1 MIIRE
6 IKTLVDMMSEN
17 PLLFDEEQLR
27 IIKDETSLI
36 QKMDLVANYLLKQ
49 TDSRLKYLQEQDNFE
64 RWQLLT
70 TRMQKHVSE
79 KTKKRRKY
87 RPRTR
92 PSKAKNKKKNKNKPG
107 IKERFAETPIPDE
120 HRSHIQREIDKLES
134 VPKNSTEY
142 GMVTDYLNWVLDVPW
157 GKTGRK
163 DFELRSLRDELSKT
177 HHGLDD
183 VKDYLLEHMCIER
196 RKGGATGAIFCFVG
210 PPGTGKTSIAQS
222 IARVSNRPLQ
232 RIALGG
238 LSDESELRGHR
249 RTYIASR
256 PGRFVVGLKE
266 SKVMDPVF
274 LLDEVDKIARHKG
287 DPTAALLEILDPEQ
301 NHSFIDRY
309 LEVPVDISRA
319 MFICTANYSE
329 QIPEALRNRMEI
341 IKFREYTK
349 AEREVILAKYLIPK
363 CTEDYNLVD
372 APITFREDTLDVL
385 SDQSGV
391 RDTER
396 LVRRL
401 LRKAAT
407 QIDVYGAE
415 AQVIQ
420 PDMVHKLLE
429 NTETEKKR
437 IGF

>member
-157 GKTGRK
+157 G
-163 DFELRSLRDELSKT
+163 
-177 HHGLDD
+177 
-183 VKDYLLEHMCIER
+183 
-196 RKGGATGAIFCFVG
+196 
-210 PPGTGKTSIAQS
+210 
-222 IARVSNRPLQ
+222 
-232 RIALGG
+232 
-238 LSDESELRGHR
+238 
-249 RTYIASR
+249 R
-256 PGRFVVGLKE
+256 PGVKTLSCVVYE
-266 SKVMDPVF
+266 MNS
-274 LLDEVDKIARHKG
+274 AR
-287 DPTAALLEILDPEQ
+287 PT
-301 NHSFIDRY
+301 
-309 LEVPVDISRA
+309 
-319 MFICTANYSE
+319 M
-329 QIPEALRNRMEI
+329 
-341 IKFREYTK
+341 
-349 AEREVILAKYLIPK
+349 
-363 CTEDYNLVD
+363 
-372 APITFREDTLDVL
+372 VL
-385 SDQSGV
+385 M
-391 RDTER
+391 T
-396 LVRRL
+396 
-401 LRKAAT
+401 
-407 QIDVYGAE
+407 
-415 AQVIQ
+415 
-420 PDMVHKLLE
+420 
-429 NTETEKKR
+429 
-437 IGF
+437 